1 MVEDFQDQEILK
13 LSDVDEKKIK
23 KLGEDKIF
31 KLDCTIESNNL
42 KLSLKEVNS
51 YSPYYYE
58 IYYTKDE
65 LDKNKEFFKAFKTLE
80 EIQSNLIKLFSKKT
94 TTLES
99 IDDDSKIK
107 LHIESSV
114 LADDV
119 EMDFILD
126 RKTVENKDESL
137 YFLYKIQKENYNII
151 EKIKAI
157 CKQDNDKNENIA
169 KEILAKLS
177 EKFDNYYN

>member
-1 MVEDFQDQEILK
+1 M
-13 LSDVDEKKIK
+13 
-23 KLGEDKIF
+23 
-31 KLDCTIESNNL
+31 
-42 KLSLKEVNS
+42 
-51 YSPYYYE
+51 
-58 IYYTKDE
+58 
-65 LDKNKEFFKAFKTLE
+65 E
-80 EIQSNLIKLFSKKT
+80 EIQSNLIKLFPKKT

-119 EMDFILD
+119 EMDFILE
-126 RKTVENKDESL
+126 RKTVENIDESL